1 MADYIEVTDLGLIP
15 ATTYY
20 YKFQWKY
27 ADGTTSEFSAVK
39 SLTTAGDLKAQAP
52 TLATGFTADKAPFG
66 VTIFWD
72 GTYASSAFTG
82 FKSVNIYAS
91 TTNLGSSTTTNLTAN
106 LVGSMTVDQ
115 QKNKITIGSTLLKNT
130 LSLTST
136 TVYTTPIYFYFITVN
151 SNNEVYKS
159 GGVATYTRIN
169 STGIIPAQANIIDL
183 ENGTIS
189 IENLVA
195 GNGQFTEYMRIGTS
209 PGARIELGADSVVTT
224 GAGVTPGLTI
234 YDSGNNAVLSAPLSG
249 GLTIKG
255 DLVTSSFSNV
265 SSGTGISISR
275 TTNLNQIVFNSSSS
289 VAATISVGTDYLGS
303 SGIQINYGS
312 SGTNAGFVAVDG
324 AAAIHSGISGSNIK
338 GLIIDSSGDGTFYRD
353 VIIKDFLYAQS
364 FPSNASPQTKNGAIV
379 GGIRNIY
386 SGTSLASA
394 SSYGE
399 GDIFVVY

>member
-1 MADYIEVTDLGLIP
+1 MADYIEVTDLGLTP

-39 SLTTAGDLKAQAP
+39 SVTTAGDLKAQAP
-52 TLATGFTADKAPFG
+52 TLATGLTADTASFG
-66 VTIFWD
+66 ITISWD

-169 STGIIPAQANIIDL
+169 STGINPTQANKIDL
-183 ENGTIS
+183 EAGTIS

-195 GNGQFTEYMRIGTS
+195 GNGQFTEYLRAGYYN
-209 PGARIELGADSVVTT
+209 GARIELSGSSVNINSTSGGTVL
-224 GAGVTPGLTI
+224 PGLSI
-234 YDSGNNAVLSAPLSG
+234 YNSSGNPVLRAPLGGNLEITDALFKINSG
-249 GLTIKG
+249 
-255 DLVTSSFSNV
+255 S
-265 SSGTGISISR
+265 
-275 TTNLNQIVFNSSSS
+275 
-289 VAATISVGTDYLGS
+289 GTDYGQLTINTNALGS
-303 SGIQINYGS
+303 PQISWGPTASPYGRIYQFAGGNGMIIENNGNDSDGYLYLIATGQIQMASETQFSYSIIAPSGAS
-312 SGTNAGFVAVDG
+312 SWGV
-324 AAAIHSGISGSNIK
+324 GSN
-338 GLIIDSSGDGTFYRD
+338 R
-353 VIIKDFLYAQS
+353 AH
-364 FPSNASPQTKNGAIV
+364 
-379 GGIRNIY
+379 RNIY
-386 SGTSLASA
+386 AVATTLPSA
-394 SSYGE
+394 SSYSD
-399 GDIFVVY
+399 GDIVVIY

>member
-1 MADYIEVTDLGLIP
+1 MADYIEVTDLGLTP

-39 SLTTAGDLKAQAP
+39 SVTTAGDLKAQAP
-52 TLATGFTADKAPFG
+52 TLATGLTADTASFG
-66 VTIFWD
+66 ITISWD

-169 STGIIPAQANIIDL
+169 STGINPTQANKIDL
-183 ENGTIS
+183 EAGTIS

-195 GNGQFTEYMRIGTS
+195 GNGSFTEYMRVGTS
-209 PGARIELGADSVVTT
+209 GGARIELGANSVITT
-224 GAGVTPGLTI
+224 GAGVTPGLSI
-234 YDSGNNAVLSAPLSG
+234 YNSANESVLSAPLSG
-249 GLTIKG
+249 GLTI
-255 DLVTSSFSNV
+255 
-265 SSGTGISISR
+265 TG
-275 TTNLNQIVFNSSSS
+275 
-289 VAATISVGTDYLGS
+289 ATIRSSTANNKIILDPTTDAISFYSTSGSGVAHIYSSLNSNFPGITIHTGSTASSLAGPTLIMTKNLYGQAQGIYLWLDENGTTGMDLYNSGSYNDVKLNSAVGTTEFSGKPQLRNIDMISSTYLGS
-303 SGIQINYGS
+303 NPLPTG
-312 SGTNAGFVAVDG
+312 
-324 AAAIHSGISGSNIK
+324 
-338 GLIIDSSGDGTFYRD
+338 
-353 VIIKDFLYAQS
+353 
-364 FPSNASPQTKNGAIV
+364 
-379 GGIRNIY
+379 Y
-386 SGTSLASA
+386 SGAK
-394 SSYGE
+394 E
-399 GDIFVVY
+399 GHIIVVYTP